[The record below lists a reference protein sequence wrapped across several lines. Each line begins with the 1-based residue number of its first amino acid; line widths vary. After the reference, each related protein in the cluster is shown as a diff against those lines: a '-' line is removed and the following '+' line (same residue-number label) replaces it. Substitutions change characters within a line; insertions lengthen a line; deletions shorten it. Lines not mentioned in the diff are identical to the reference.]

1 MSKRFTDSIKDS
13 VRRDYN
19 SKAMTVEQIVHRYG
33 VARRTVYK
41 WCSASHGRRN
51 NINRKAVYLSK
62 DETEAVLL
70 LIMVGEQYAGKYK
83 DIVKALEQRLLT
95 IADEFTAR

>member
-1 MSKRFTDSIKDS
+1 MSKQFSEQLKAD
-13 VRRDYN
+13 VVRDYN
-19 SKAMTVEQIVHRYG
+19 SRTMTVEQIVQRYG
-33 VARRTVYK
+33 IARRTVYA

-51 NINRKAVYLSK
+51 SINRKAVYLSK

-83 DIVKALEQRLLT
+83 YIVKALEQRLLT
-95 IADEFTAR
+95 IADDL